1 MVQTS
6 QFTYARS
13 QAGVIANR
21 DGLARLGKVVDDSN
35 GPVLAAEYAGLLPLE
50 GRGIYLQPFEMTQLQ
65 RDGRWDQ
72 GPLLVSIERREFP
85 AILIWKPPYAPG
97 VYRERWT
104 RDTLQTIEDSYRPT
118 HEYADTVIY
127 RPRPEKDVP

>member
-21 DGLARLGKVVDDSN
+21 DGLARLKKVVDDSN
-35 GPVLAAEYAGLLPLE
+35 GPVLADEYAGLLPLE

-65 RDGRWDQ
+65 REGRWDQ
-72 GPLLVSIERREFP
+72 GPLLVSIERREFS

-104 RDTLQTIEDSYRPT
+104 RDALQTIEYSYRPT
-118 HEYADTVIY
+118 HKYADTVVY
-127 RPRPEKDVP
+127 RPRPKKDVP